1 MYVSG
6 KNIMIVG
13 VPDQSGALSELP
25 IRVLVMDSQAE
36 AIRCLRSERIDTLV
50 SHWELMDCPDGRLL
64 KGVREAKPSTPTIA
78 FVKPGNV
85 DQEVAARGLGVDAV
99 LSEDIDTDYFRET
112 VCQLLGIPVAKSI
125 EISGESGQGS
135 GSRPSPVGHGRKV
148 LSANIQN

>member
-6 KNIMIVG
+6 KNILIVG
-13 VPDQSGALSELP
+13 VSDQSGALSELP
-25 IRVLVMDSQAE
+25 VRVLVMDSHAE

-99 LSEDIDTDYFRET
+99 LSEDIDADYFRET
-112 VCQLLGIPVAKSI
+112 ICQLLGIPVVKSI
-125 EISGESGQGS
+125 EVSEEAGQSS
-135 GSRPSPVGHGRKV
+135 GSRSGAVDSEREV
-148 LSANIQN
+148 FSTYLRN